1 MRVSHTIRV
10 IVLRAE
16 CTPKYGSCPSWRITS
31 YTFSRDN
38 IFMKCCG
45 RYSYVRDRVFKIFMR
60 ELFLPFRE
68 FSDNGLQ
75 KPSQL
80 PVLYLKHG
88 PHPNRVI
95 SPRGLSREEFF
106 MRIYGRDSYVRDLYL
121 RFFIR
126 GLLPPLREF
135 PRNECE
141 RQCATLML
149 CFTALP
155 QRRHRSASAARRTR
169 LAPSTSR
176 HGLALARSG

>member
-1 MRVSHTIRV
+1 M
-10 IVLRAE
+10 LRAE

-80 PVLYLKHG
+80 PVLYLNTGHT
-88 PHPNRVI
+88 PT
-95 SPRGLSREEFF
+95 GLFRHVVFRENNF
-106 MRIYGRDSYVRDLYL
+106 L
-121 RFFIR
+121 
-126 GLLPPLREF
+126 
-135 PRNECE
+135 
-141 RQCATLML
+141 
-149 CFTALP
+149 
-155 QRRHRSASAARRTR
+155 
-169 LAPSTSR
+169 
-176 HGLALARSG
+176 